1 MKYIKQFLII
11 IIISF
16 IGEIFHEVLPL
27 PIPASIYGII
37 ILFLCLEFHIIPL
50 SSVKETGK
58 FLVEI
63 MPIMFIPAGV
73 GLISVWDIIKPSWMV
88 YIFITFLSTCIVL
101 IFTGK
106 ISQMII
112 QAEKRKQQKGAT
124 VENE

>member
-1 MKYIKQFLII
+1 MKYIRQFLII
-11 IIISF
+11 IVISF

-37 ILFLCLEFHIIPL
+37 IMFLCLEFHIIPL
-50 SSVKETGK
+50 SSVKEAGN

-73 GLISVWDIIKPSWMV
+73 GLISVWDIIKPSWIV
-88 YIFITFLSTCIVL
+88 YILITFLSTCIVL

-106 ISQMII
+106 VSQVVI
-112 QAEKRKQQKGAT
+112 QNEKKKQQKEAT
-124 VENE
+124 GENE